1 MNLLEQKDDTIFFE
15 NKEYIYKFFIKYVTL
30 INDFLN
36 YSINNQ
42 TNLEVNFFKNYI
54 YNGFKAITNIF
65 KITLLQSCNI
75 DYTYEITQ
83 KSFIDYNEFIRQIN
97 DIDITQINLTTTDAI
112 IFIYKRSVFKDIEH
126 IKNDI
131 DIHNIMP
138 ILNELINIHN
148 TLLLYY
154 IENIHLYEF
163 NFDIFTKHIYI
174 LIETFLSV
182 SSFNNVKN
190 ILCIINYCTLNHY
203 NFQKLIYLLINFIKY
218 INVKKVDNNKVTN
231 YLIKNNFSNYFKLMT
246 IDNKQINKFFIN
258 L

>member
-1 MNLLEQKDDTIFFE
+1 MNLVHKKTDENFFV
-15 NKEYIYKFFIKYVTL
+15 NKENIYKFFIKYVTL

-54 YNGFKAITNIF
+54 YNGYKSITNIF

-97 DIDITQINLTTTDAI
+97 DIDATQINLTTTDAI

-131 DIHNIMP
+131 DIQNIMP
-138 ILNELINIHN
+138 ILDELITIHN
-148 TLLLYY
+148 TLLIYY
-154 IENIHLYEF
+154 IENIDLYDY
-163 NFDIFTKHIYI
+163 NFDIFTKYIYI
-174 LIETFLSV
+174 LIETFLC
-182 SSFNNVKN
+182 K
-190 ILCIINYCTLNHY
+190 
-203 NFQKLIYLLINFIKY
+203 
-218 INVKKVDNNKVTN
+218 
-231 YLIKNNFSNYFKLMT
+231 
-246 IDNKQINKFFIN
+246 
-258 L
+258 